1 MAEKSLLPTEKSR
14 TLSRSTQPM
23 TSRRNMPRKNLPIAT
38 RREPSRKP
46 VAGLDP
52 MILRLDEPNQPPKAL
67 VTAPLP
73 DDIDVDPS
81 ANRVYWTNMGADV
94 TAKDGSLM
102 SSTLDGFD
110 KKVLLADGILTTP
123 KQLVLVKDQQTGTE
137 KLYFCDR
144 EGCSVHR
151 CNVDSRLR

>member
-81 ANRVYWTNMGADV
+81 ATPN
-94 TAKDGSLM
+94 
-102 SSTLDGFD
+102 
-110 KKVLLADGILTTP
+110 VLHPRWLRQEWFFSPIGILTTP